1 MPLNR
6 RNVLPPGRSPC
17 RVTSQI
23 RSRCPDLRPDKLN
36 HPRGCRHH
44 IIWHETEQPQR
55 PDLQT
60 ANQTSAR
67 ADTIPHQLK
76 ITFAQRETADQIL
89 GGYLHRETVQHRTI
103 VITQEAAASHINH
116 PETEPSSHHP
126 QPHQHHSPRHPGHPT
141 SNSTVTSRPF
151 TGRTPRSS
159 RRRDRCPASS
169 RPRRRGLRL
178 RRCRWRLSE
187 ETGGAVYTGLGDR
200 SRRARSVHIES
211 SQRP

>member
-1 MPLNR
+1 MPGL
-6 RNVLPPGRSPC
+6 L
-17 RVTSQI
+17 RVWA
-23 RSRCPDLRPDKLN
+23 RPDGVTYGSMIEVVTFPNPAVGVGLRARAGAMKT
-36 HPRGCRHH
+36 RGAP
-44 IIWHETEQPQR
+44 EQPQR

-103 VITQEAAASHINH
+103 VITHEAAASHINH

-151 TGRTPRSS
+151 TGRTPHRT
-159 RRRDRCPASS
+159 
-169 RPRRRGLRL
+169 RL
-178 RRCRWRLSE
+178 TDMTPQGSPVGSTSHQIAAAAHFALW
-187 ETGGAVYTGLGDR
+187 
-200 SRRARSVHIES
+200 
-211 SQRP
+211 